1 MYLEEI
7 GNSISFQLRNIAF
20 LRFDRLSE
28 YVNVISPFTRIYL
41 ITEGHGS
48 ITVGREKYLLEP
60 GYIYLIPSFTPCT
73 YLFEKD
79 LAHYYIHF
87 SVMIQNGLNIY
98 TNYKI
103 HTKVQCTEI
112 NRLLFERLLEINPD
126 LQLPHHD
133 PRVYQQ
139 KPWINKKVRYNSVSQ
154 HLDSLGILFQ
164 LFSAFLQPGE
174 IINARELLRYNL
186 HEILMF
192 IQTNLQNDISIS
204 ELACKA
210 CLSRDHFTRIFKS
223 IIGMAPYEFII
234 RKRIEKAQF
243 LLLTT
248 NMTQDQIVAET
259 NFKSLS
265 YFSRMFKKYTSYT
278 PGGFR
283 QER

>member
-7 GNSISFQLRNIAF
+7 GNSITFQLRNIAF

-41 ITEGHGS
+41 VTEGHGS
-48 ITVGREKYLLEP
+48 ITVGREKYVLEP
-60 GYIYLIPSFTPCT
+60 GYIYLVPSFTPCT

-98 TNYKI
+98 SNYKI
-103 HTKVQCTEI
+103 HTQVLCTEI
-112 NRLLFERLLEINPD
+112 NRMLFERLLEINPD

-192 IQTNLQNDISIS
+192 IQNNLQNDISIS

-243 LLLTT
+243 LLMTT

-278 PGGFR
+278 PGSFR

>member
-7 GNSISFQLRNIAF
+7 GNSITFQLRNIAF

-48 ITVGREKYLLEP
+48 ITVGREKYVLEP